1 MKAYINKRMLNW
13 LHERIPPSA
22 RHSLSSKNVFIFPSG
37 FGFSYL
43 TMVLVIFLLGT
54 NYQNNIIL
62 MFSFLL
68 ASLFITVML
77 FSFQNLNGMSIK
89 LVKAPTGFANQVSYL
104 MVELSGQNTR
114 QFIHFHVEPNK
125 QHSFMLT
132 SANLNE
138 NIVKV
143 QVPIPNARRGVL
155 LLSRL
160 RVSSTFP
167 LGLFNTW
174 TRLDLGC
181 EHTVYP
187 EPKLPM
193 LWQQRQYQQDLV
205 EHGQVNMPNQ
215 MGDFYQLENYQV
227 GQSLS
232 LVAWKQLA
240 KSQQWL
246 SKGHASAV
254 AGDVWLDFQQMSAPD
269 LEAKLSQLCALVIE
283 YSQLEQPFGLKLPHL
298 EIEPSS
304 GEKHQMTCLQALA
317 RM

>member
-13 LHERIPPSA
+13 LKHRIPPNA
-22 RHSLSSKNVFIFPSG
+22 HHQLSSKNVFIFPSG
-37 FGFSYL
+37 FGFAYL

-68 ASLFITVML
+68 ASLFVTTML

-89 LVKAPTGFANQVSYL
+89 LVKAPTGFAKQVSYL
-104 MVELSGQNTR
+104 VIELSGQNAR
-114 QFIHFHVEPNK
+114 QYIQFHVEPAI
-125 QHSFMLT
+125 QHSFRLT
-132 SANLNE
+132 SENLNE
-138 NIVKV
+138 NNVKI
-143 QVPIPNARRGVL
+143 QVPILNTRRGVHQ
-155 LLSRL
+155 LSRL
-160 RVSSTFP
+160 RISSTFP

-181 EHTVYP
+181 EHMVYP

-193 LWQQRQYQQDLV
+193 LWQQRQYQQELV
-205 EHGQVNMPNQ
+205 EQGQVNTPNQ

-254 AGDVWLDFQQMSAPD
+254 TGDVWLDFQQMSAHD

-283 YSQLEQPFGLKLPHL
+283 YSQLQQSFGLKLPHL

-304 GEKHQMTCLQALA
+304 GEKHQINCLQALA
-317 RM
+317 SM